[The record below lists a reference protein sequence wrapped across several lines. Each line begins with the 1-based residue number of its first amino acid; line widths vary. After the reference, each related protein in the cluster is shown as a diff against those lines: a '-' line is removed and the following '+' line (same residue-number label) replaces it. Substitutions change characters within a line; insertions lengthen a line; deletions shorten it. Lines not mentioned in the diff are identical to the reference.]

1 MRLLGYVTSRE
12 FQGFNIPV
20 PAQNSCLREYANAN
34 NLIYVLPP
42 LEHYFENCYM
52 QLFTVIESL
61 VKGDTIGMYSVAML
75 PKNFLKLKKIFDAI
89 EEKGCSFYF
98 ILEAKK
104 IYNLNQVKPII
115 FSYLIKNNFDNMFQ
129 IDLFSLRKLI
139 N

>member
-61 VKGDTIGMYSVAML
+61 VEGDIIGMYSVAML
-75 PKNFLKLKKIFDAI
+75 PTNFLKLKKIFDFI
-89 EEKGCSFYF
+89 EEKDCSFYF

-104 IYNLNQVKPII
+104 IYNLKQAKSLI
-115 FSYLIKNNFDNMFQ
+115 FSYILKNNFDNMYQ
-129 IDLFSLRKLI
+129 IDLSSLRKLI
-139 N
+139 K

>member
-61 VKGDTIGMYSVAML
+61 IEGDIIGMYSVAML
-75 PKNFLKLKKIFDAI
+75 PQNFSKLNKIFDAV
-89 EEKGCSFYF
+89 EKKKCSFYF
-98 ILEAKK
+98 ILESKK
-104 IYNLNQVKPII
+104 IYNLNQAKSIM
-115 FSYLIKNNFDNMFQ
+115 FSYLLKKSFDNMFQ
-129 IDLFSLRKLI
+129 IDLYTLRKLI
-139 N
+139 K